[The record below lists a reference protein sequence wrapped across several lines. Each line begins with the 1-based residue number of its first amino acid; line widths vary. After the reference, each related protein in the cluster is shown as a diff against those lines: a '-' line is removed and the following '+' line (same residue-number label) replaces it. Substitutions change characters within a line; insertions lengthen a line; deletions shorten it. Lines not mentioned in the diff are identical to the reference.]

1 MAEVVFVEPKSMEE
15 AYSRRVE
22 LTEKRIKL
30 QSDLGVK
37 NRSNREGE
45 RLSGFEYW
53 DWRDRARYALKHT
66 ETQQVLLKE
75 WMRKHRKN
83 NSSIISEG
91 LEPLN
96 PAVMEEAYLGL
107 LRIANKYQHLFDTGE
122 KLFIQIVGEEYLE
135 ATNG

>member
-1 MAEVVFVEPKSMEE
+1 MAEVVFIEPKNMEE

-37 NRSNREGE
+37 NRSNREGV
-45 RLSGFEYW
+45 RLSGLEYW
-53 DWRDRARYALKHT
+53 EWRDRARYALKHT

-75 WMRKHRKN
+75 WMRKHRKKT
-83 NSSIISEG
+83 SLLIDEG

-96 PAVMEEAYLGL
+96 PAIMEEAYSGL
-107 LRIANKYQHLFDTGE
+107 LIIAQKYESSLNGAE
-122 KLFIQIVGEEYLE
+122 KLFIQIIEEEWLE